1 MFLSWITLYCIEN
14 EAGKMIKGN
23 EAGEVVKGK
32 SCYVST
38 LTQNMLFYAMTLET
52 NRETP
57 NICMST
63 YIALCSAKD
72 W

>member
-1 MFLSWITLYCIEN
+1 MALSCIEN

-57 NICMST
+57 NILYVHLYSFMQCEGL
-63 YIALCSAKD
+63 IK
-72 W
+72 